1 MLEELN
7 DGLKQELNDGVGM
20 VCLEKVEGKVFE
32 LWRVCNSRDA
42 CTMAWW
48 FSKIGIASKYGK
60 LIRRGKKFNCWQKE
74 AKLVDVVPETGGQY
88 NRLG

>member
-7 DGLKQELNDGVGM
+7 DGFKQELNDGVGV
-20 VCLEKVEGKVFE
+20 VCLEKIEGKVFE

-42 CTMAWW
+42 SSMVWW

-60 LIRRGKKFNCWQKE
+60 LIRLKKRYTTC
-74 AKLVDVVPETGGQY
+74 
-88 NRLG
+88 RLQ